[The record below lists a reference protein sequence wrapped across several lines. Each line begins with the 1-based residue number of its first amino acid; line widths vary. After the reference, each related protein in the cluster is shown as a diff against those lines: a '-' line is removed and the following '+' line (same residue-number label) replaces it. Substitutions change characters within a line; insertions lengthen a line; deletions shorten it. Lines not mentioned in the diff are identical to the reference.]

1 MKTAILFLLPIA
13 VLLSCKEP
21 QKDVTPTNP
30 SSGSQTPPVVERV
43 VKLGP
48 VVQITGY
55 SVDPNGDKTF
65 ILNGSQLKVGWT
77 RLTNYEYD
85 DQNRLAGERSTASY
99 DRNWWEGYS
108 YQYAPDLNTRYQN
121 SENKE
126 FLNTLFLNEQG
137 YLKGNSGPGEY
148 IYNADG
154 YLISYNG
161 NGQQDTY
168 TIENGN
174 IVAKKTVYRTG
185 GVQYN
190 TYEYDLTKPGI
201 PSPFTYRGKPSQNL
215 LIKQTLVSTDMG
227 SPGYSQTTV
236 FTYYHHFD
244 PQNRPIRE
252 FLVTDT
258 DPVPRSIRE
267 FVYK

>member
-1 MKTAILFLLPIA
+1 MKTTILFLLPLA
-13 VLLSCKEP
+13 SVLSCKEP
-21 QKDVTPTNP
+21 QKDITPTNTTNP
-30 SSGSQTPPVVERV
+30 SSAGSQTPPVVEKSGV

-48 VVQITGY
+48 VVQISGY

-65 ILNGSQLKVGWT
+65 LLNGNQLRVVWT
-77 RLTNYEYD
+77 RTTNYDYD
-85 DQNRLAGERSTASY
+85 EQNRLTGEKSVASY

-126 FLNTLFLNEQG
+126 FLNTLLLNEQG

-148 IYNADG
+148 IYNAEG

-161 NGQQDTY
+161 NGQEDTY

-174 IVAKKTVYRTG
+174 VIARKTVYRNG
-185 GVQYN
+185 SVQYN

-201 PSPFTYRGKPSQNL
+201 PSPFTYRGKPSHNL
-215 LIKQTLVSTDMG
+215 LIKQTLADSI
-227 SPGYSQTTV
+227 SSTTV
-236 FTYYHHFD
+236 FTYYYHFD
-244 PQNRPIRE
+244 SQNRPIRE
-252 FLVTDT
+252 FVVTDK

-267 FVYK
+267 FMYK